1 MKSALLLLGFALTWP
16 QDTDESRRAL
26 DIIRK
31 VDGKV
36 ELDAKARV
44 VSLNL

>member
-1 MKSALLLLGFALTWP
+1 MKSAFLLLGVALLWP
-16 QDTDESRRAL
+16 QDSEETRRAL

-36 ELDAKARV
+36 ELDAKGRV